1 MKEYISI
8 FLKGMAMG
16 IAEVIPGVSGG
27 TIAFITGIYER
38 FINALKSFDLSLF
51 KTLKENGI
59 AGVWKAI
66 DGNFLAALF
75 GGMATSILLF
85 VKIIT
90 WLIDN
95 ETLLV
100 WAFFFGLIV
109 SSALFVGRQI
119 EKWNAINIIALV
131 LGVVFAYTVTVLS
144 PSNGSENLFIIFLSG
159 VVAISAMLL
168 PGLSGSF
175 ILLILGMYSIVWGGL
190 KDLNIMIAG
199 TFALGCLVGVL
210 SFSRVLS
217 WAFKNYKN
225 VTLSVLT
232 GFMIGS
238 LNRVWPWQEVL
249 AYRTNSHGEEVASF
263 TKSVLPNTFSAL
275 ETANTPFGTETL
287 LLPVLGLMVV
297 GFAVVFLLERVS
309 IDK

>member
-75 GGMATSILLF
+75 GGMVTSIILF
-85 VKIIT
+85 LKIIT
-90 WLIDN
+90 WLVDN

-119 EKWNAINIIALV
+119 EKWNVINIVALV
-131 LGVVFAYTVTVLS
+131 LGVIFAYTVTVLS

-159 VVAISAMLL
+159 VIAISAMLL

-175 ILLILGMYSIVWGGL
+175 ILLILGMYSIVLGGL

-225 VTLSVLT
+225 LTLAVLT

-249 AYRTNSHGEEVASF
+249 AYRTNSHGEKVASF

-275 ETANTPFGTETL
+275 ETANTPFGNEAL

-297 GFAVVFLLERVS
+297 GFALIFFLERVS
-309 IDK
+309 TKK